1 MSMRKGTIEK
11 PLNHPIATLDGLS
24 ASQVTELR
32 ERFGENRL
40 PPEKNVSS
48 WTILINQFKSPLIYI
63 ILIAA
68 GISLAL
74 GEISDFTIIT
84 FVVVADVIMGFVQE
98 HKAQRTYIALKN
110 LLKPIAIV
118 IRGGQRQEVGVW
130 ELVPGDLVL
139 ISAGGKVPADSE
151 IIEEIKLSLDEAI
164 LTGESEPV
172 CKNVK
177 EQVYMGTTAVTGRAT
192 LRVTSTGIN
201 TELGKIAASLGG
213 DSEENTPLQS
223 RLRIFSKTL
232 TTVVVAFTLIILL
245 SGIIMGREFFNML
258 RTSIVLAIAA
268 VPEGLLIAV
277 TVILVL
283 GMRQIL
289 KRNGLVKRLLAVE
302 TLGSVTVICTDK
314 TGTITEGRMRVD
326 RVDLLDDKRAW
337 QTMVLCNNLDGPVD
351 ISLWEYAE
359 KQGPNSPQE
368 LIDSTKRLDEELFTS
383 ETKYMVT
390 HVSGGIFNDKKYN
403 FLKGAPEIVAN
414 MCNIP
419 VKEKQHLLTKIEQW
433 AGDGLR
439 LIGLAYR
446 LNDGGK
452 TKNDYIWVGLV
463 GIEDP
468 VREGVAESIKLAQG
482 AGIKVK
488 MITGDYR
495 KTAENIATNIGLM
508 REGGEILEGEEIT
521 KLSDEQLKE
530 RMKETV
536 VFSRVYPQDKYRI
549 VNALR
554 ANGEIIA
561 MIGDG
566 VNDTPALKYADIG
579 VVVGSATDVAK
590 ETADLILM
598 DNKFDTIVSAI
609 EEGRV
614 IFTNIRKV
622 VAYTLSN
629 SFAEML
635 TIFFAM
641 IFGWPAPLAVAQ
653 ILWIHL
659 ICDGPSDIVL
669 GFEPKEANL
678 MEEGPNLLK
687 APILTPL
694 ASSLIVVISIVS
706 SIFAL
711 AMFGYWYYIGDL
723 AKGQSIVF
731 ASLAINSMVYI
742 FAYRN
747 MRLPIY
753 KMNSL
758 ASNKY
763 LIWAVAAGILTV
775 LVAFWVP
782 ALRNLLGIVP
792 LGIVEWLWVIGV
804 ACILLLIVEIAKI
817 IANRLK
823 IKN

>member
-641 IFGWPAPLAVAQ
+641 ILSV
-653 ILWIHL
+653 
-659 ICDGPSDIVL
+659 
-669 GFEPKEANL
+669 
-678 MEEGPNLLK
+678 
-687 APILTPL
+687 
-694 ASSLIVVISIVS
+694 
-706 SIFAL
+706 
-711 AMFGYWYYIGDL
+711 GD
-723 AKGQSIVF
+723 
-731 ASLAINSMVYI
+731 
-742 FAYRN
+742 
-747 MRLPIY
+747 
-753 KMNSL
+753 
-758 ASNKY
+758 
-763 LIWAVAAGILTV
+763 
-775 LVAFWVP
+775 
-782 ALRNLLGIVP
+782 
-792 LGIVEWLWVIGV
+792 
-804 ACILLLIVEIAKI
+804 
-817 IANRLK
+817 
-823 IKN
+823 